1 MSDTANT
8 TNTGICMSLST
19 SCFVTAEGVS
29 GAFSASDT
37 TDTTGREQ
45 GRLNCTR
52 LHQESLYAPCR

>member
-1 MSDTANT
+1 
-8 TNTGICMSLST
+8 MSLST

-52 LHQESLYAPCR
+52 LHHPQERPDATSW